1 MPAASVMAPLRAGEF
16 ISPALRTV
24 RTILRLPLWLK
35 KVHATLLRWLSRPRG
50 RNNAW
55 ASLLEVFHP
64 KSTLEERRLVVEREA
79 YRAAWHEAW
88 NREGLDFVLT
98 VPHALPAVPTDP
110 RASDRATLVSANYAF
125 LYNVVRR
132 LRFPF
137 GARPRFG
144 AYSPDVRLA
153 RRLRRGPPG
162 GLC

>member
-79 YRAAWHEAW
+79 YKAAWHEAW

-98 VPHALPAVPTDP
+98 VPHAAGTRMGWSSSL
-110 RASDRATLVSANYAF
+110 SMI
-125 LYNVVRR
+125 
-132 LRFPF
+132 
-137 GARPRFG
+137 
-144 AYSPDVRLA
+144 
-153 RRLRRGPPG
+153 
-162 GLC
+162 GLCF